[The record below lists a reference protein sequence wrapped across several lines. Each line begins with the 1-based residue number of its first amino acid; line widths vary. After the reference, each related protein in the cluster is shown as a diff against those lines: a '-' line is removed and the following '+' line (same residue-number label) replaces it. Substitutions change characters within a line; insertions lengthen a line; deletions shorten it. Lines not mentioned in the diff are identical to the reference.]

1 MDTLRP
7 DGFAAAVVALK
18 VGAAAKTRLRSL
30 PDDLRRRLAWAMA
43 VDTLHALTT
52 AVDQVLVVG
61 PAGELTDELAPVS
74 GSLEILDEPGSG
86 LNAALAYGSRRL
98 RQQGAGVVLAC
109 VGDLPALRT
118 GSLLR
123 ILMASVGLTRS
134 FVADHSGVGTTML
147 IARDADLRPH
157 FEGGSAAAH
166 ESSGARPLGPPRLTG
181 VPDARQDVDTE
192 RDLGAAYR
200 LGLGAATVEVLRRAD
215 RLRSLR
221 SA

>member
-7 DGFAAAVVALK
+7 DGFVAAVVALK
-18 VGAAAKTRLRSL
+18 VGTSAKTRLRSL
-30 PDDLRRRLAWAMA
+30 PEDLRRRLAWAMA
-43 VDTLHALTT
+43 VDTLHALTA
-52 AVDQVLVVG
+52 AVDHVLVVG
-61 PAGELTDELAPVS
+61 EAAELTDELAQIK
-74 GSLEILDEPGSG
+74 GSLEILDESGSG
-86 LNAALAYGSRRL
+86 LNAALGYGSERL
-98 RQQGAGVVLAC
+98 RRQGAGVVVAC

-118 GSLLR
+118 RSVQR
-123 ILMASVGLTRS
+123 ILISSAGLPRT

-147 IARDADLRPH
+147 IARDTELRPH

-166 ESSGARPLGPPRLTG
+166 KASGAEPLGSPQLTG

-192 RDLGAAYR
+192 RDLGAAYQ
-200 LGLGAATVEVLRRAD
+200 LGLGAATIEVLRRAD

>member
-7 DGFAAAVVALK
+7 DGFVAAVVALK
-18 VGAAAKTRLRSL
+18 VGASAKTRLGSF

-52 AVDQVLVVG
+52 AVDHVLVVG
-61 PAGELTDELAPVS
+61 HAAELVDELATVP
-74 GSLEILDEPGSG
+74 GPMEILDEPGAG
-86 LNAALAYGSRRL
+86 LNAALSHGSRRL
-98 RQQGAGVVLAC
+98 RRQGAGVVVAC

-118 GSLLR
+118 SSLQR
-123 ILMASVGLTRS
+123 ILIASAGLTRS
-134 FVADHSGVGTTML
+134 FVADQSGVGTTML
-147 IARDADLRPH
+147 IARDTELRPH

-166 ESSGARPLGPPRLTG
+166 EASGAEPLNPPQLTA